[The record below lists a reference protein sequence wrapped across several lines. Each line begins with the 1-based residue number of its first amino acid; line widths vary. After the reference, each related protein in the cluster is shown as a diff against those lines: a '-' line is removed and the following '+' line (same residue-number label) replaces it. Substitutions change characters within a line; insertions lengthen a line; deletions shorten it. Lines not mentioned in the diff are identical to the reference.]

1 MSWLFGNRKSRLKK
15 PDWQK
20 RPNQSLDAPM
30 LLLNKSGDAIFW
42 RDAMTNIFFT
52 GSVGSGKSSALLH
65 LAASAMRGGASV
77 VCFTVK
83 PTDAAEYSRLAEKCG
98 RSPVIYRPL
107 EQAFNPV
114 KLMLEHTE
122 GTLGSHEKIV
132 SLIMDTTKRLQSGSA
147 TGDAGFFIMQAEHFV
162 SQLVTLAIAGGV
174 IPSFKWILDC
184 MNSVPQSK
192 EEAAGPQWQ
201 ASCPVC
207 EAIRLS
213 HQRELSDADKAD
225 RDSAAKWW
233 LQDVVKIPS
242 KTMASIVLTLQ
253 GPLSQLTRNEL
264 GQILND
270 PGADFDPGFV
280 SETPTVLI
288 IDASTQEYGEL
299 GVCLQRMIKRALFES
314 LKTRDVDKHP
324 FPVMIVQDEV
334 QELLDAHTEPE
345 LLRTMRSRRVGVVM
359 ATQTISNITLAV
371 GQSPQ
376 AEAISQSICGL
387 PGVKIIMAN
396 TDPETLSWCE
406 RTLTSTPQMKTSF
419 GTKDQS
425 IEEKKGQGKSS
436 GKTSNFS
443 IEYQPSV
450 HACEIAQ
457 LKTGGPANKGIVEC
471 FITKLGPPFKSGKT
485 NIKVAFK
492 QINL

>member
-20 RPNQSLDAPM
+20 RPNKSLDAPM
-30 LLLNKSGDAIFW
+30 LLLNKAGDAISW
-42 RDAMTNIFFT
+42 RDAMTGLFMT
-52 GSVGSGKSSALLH
+52 GSVGSGKTSVMHH
-65 LAASAMRGGASV
+65 LVIAAMRGGASV

-83 PTDAAEYSRLAEKCG
+83 PPDAAEYSQLAEQCG
-98 RSPVIYRPL
+98 RSPIIYRPL
-107 EQAFNPV
+107 EQRFNPV
-114 KLMLEHTE
+114 KLMLERTA

-132 SLIMDTTKRLQSGSA
+132 SLIMDTTKRLQSGAAS
-147 TGDAGFFIMQAEHFV
+147 GDAGFFIMQAEHFV

-192 EEAAGPQWQ
+192 EEAADLGWQ

-213 HQRELSDADKAD
+213 HQCDLSMSDKVD
-225 RDSAAKWW
+225 RDQAAKWW
-233 LQDVVKIPS
+233 LRDVVKIPS

-270 PGADFDPGFV
+270 PDADFDPSFV
-280 SETPTVLI
+280 SETPSVLI

-314 LKTRDVDKHP
+314 LKTRDTSANS
-324 FPVMIVQDEV
+324 FPVIIAQDEV

-345 LLRTMRSRRVGVVM
+345 LLRTMRSRRVCVLL
-359 ATQTISNITLAV
+359 ATQAISNITMAV

-376 AEAISQSICGL
+376 AESISQSICGL
-387 PGVKIIMAN
+387 PGIKIMMAN

-419 GTKDQS
+419 GSKDQS
-425 IEEKKGQGKSS
+425 SDEKKGQGKSS

-443 IEYQPSV
+443 FEYQPSV